1 MYDSAQ
7 GSLNPKWFASA
18 LALASNVL
26 SESKLIVSLSSPMIV
41 DELSTVILLLLVTF
55 NQFLLL
61 GIAVKPPA
69 LESVF
74 CLKSEEVFAS
84 SFTSLLACKVEF
96 LISISL
102 V

>member
-1 MYDSAQ
+1 
-7 GSLNPKWFASA
+7 
-18 LALASNVL
+18 
-26 SESKLIVSLSSPMIV
+26 MIV

-102 V
+102 VWFKLLVKYNPLSAINPPPLPI